1 MKFRELILKRKSLSL
16 RGNMNNRGEDMKKR
30 LLVSIIIMGLYG
42 IIYLL
47 NSQFFD
53 IYEPYHIYT
62 VSWTTRQVLPI
73 VVFITVLMTLLGKWH
88 LTSFISF
95 AGYILGIVLGEL
107 FGGFKSDVPPQYL
120 HYGWAIWGCVFIL
133 SVIAGIIVE
142 SRYNG
147 RCF

>member
-1 MKFRELILKRKSLSL
+1 MNYR
-16 RGNMNNRGEDMKKR
+16 RGDMKKR
-30 LLVSIIIMGLYG
+30 VLVAVIMIGLYG

-73 VVFITVLMTLLGKWH
+73 VAFITVLMTLLGKWH

-107 FGGFKSDVPPQYL
+107 FGGFESDVPPEYL
-120 HYGWAIWGCVFIL
+120 HYGWAIWGCVFITA
-133 SVIAGIIVE
+133 VIVGIIIE
-142 SRYNG
+142 RKYN
-147 RCF
+147 RREAKLKE

>member
-1 MKFRELILKRKSLSL
+1 
-16 RGNMNNRGEDMKKR
+16 MNNRGEDMKKR
-30 LLVSIIIMGLYG
+30 LLVAIIIMGLYG

-53 IYEPYHIYT
+53 IYEPYYIYT

-73 VVFITVLMTLLGKWH
+73 VAFITVLMTLLGKWR

-95 AGYILGIVLGEL
+95 AGYISGIVFGEL
-107 FGGFKSDVPPQYL
+107 FGEFESDVPPQYL

-133 SVIAGIIVE
+133 SVIAGIIIE
-142 SRYNG
+142 KRYKCRYFEYIFKIGNN
-147 RCF
+147 